1 MLRSCYEQVHQLTS
15 KQEIALAHEQAIT
28 AAAQKEP
35 AVHPGTPTDT
45 LSVPIE

>member
-1 MLRSCYEQVHQLTS
+1 MLRSCYEQVHDLTA
-15 KQEIALAHEQAIT
+15 KQEAALEQEQAL

-45 LSVPIE
+45 LSVRVE